1 MKYMDT
7 SPVCPTPPLHEVVV
21 SVGPDGRVYF
31 HDLDRELI
39 EVALAVNPHDEA
51 MRRRL
56 MICQQGAREE
66 RAQSDGC

>member
-1 MKYMDT
+1 MQ
-7 SPVCPTPPLHEVVV
+7 EVVI

-39 EVALAVNPHDEA
+39 EVALAVNPEDEV

-56 MICQQGAREE
+56 AVCQR
-66 RAQSDGC
+66 RAQAEKGRDHGC

>member
-1 MKYMDT
+1 MST
-7 SPVCPTPPLHEVVV
+7 LPTCPGAPLQEVVI

-39 EVALAVNPHDEA
+39 EVALAVNPEDEV

-56 MICQQGAREE
+56 AVCQEGAQAEKGR
-66 RAQSDGC
+66 DHGC

>member
-1 MKYMDT
+1 M
-7 SPVCPTPPLHEVVV
+7 SIPPACPAPLSEEVLI

-39 EVALAVNPHDEA
+39 EVALAINPEDEA

-56 MICQQGAREE
+56 VICQQ
-66 RAQSDGC
+66 RAQAEKG